1 MKANDRYH
9 SIRHTRN
16 PVGTASGKQQT
27 QIPLASLADST
38 AKQWL
43 RRLSAATDIPDQ
55 ESCSVCAKFEG
66 NIASTASTA
75 GNIRSSGNA
84 TSISVTPLPE
94 LSRKPARIDPV
105 AITRGPIAR
114 VCHWLGRERPNQ
126 WHATENSGSVQSICF
141 KWSTTGRPA
150 SNMHRLTSRRDHD
163 RQHRLPESMLRVVIR
178 VPTDRTRK
186 PLVIR

>member
-9 SIRHTRN
+9 SLRHTRN
-16 PVGTASGKQQT
+16 PGGTARGKQQLQT
-27 QIPLASLADST
+27 PQASLAEST

-43 RRLSAATDIPDQ
+43 RRLSAAPDIPDQ

-75 GNIRSSGNA
+75 GSIRSSGNA

-105 AITRGPIAR
+105 AVTRGEIAR
-114 VCHWLGRERPNQ
+114 VCNWSLATQPM
-126 WHATENSGSVQSICF
+126 HATENSGSVQSICF

-150 SNMHRLTSRRDHD
+150 SNMHRLTSRRDHN
-163 RQHRLPESMLRVVIR
+163 RQNRLPESMQRMVVG

>member
-9 SIRHTRN
+9 SLRHTRN
-16 PVGTASGKQQT
+16 PGGTASGKQQT

-55 ESCSVCAKFEG
+55 ESWSVCAKF
-66 NIASTASTA
+66 A
-75 GNIRSSGNA
+75 GNLVRSDSSAVTVRSPDSA
-84 TSISVTPLPE
+84 TSIPVTPLPE
-94 LSRKPARIDPV
+94 LSRKPVRNNPV
-105 AITRGPIAR
+105 PANAWSNSSC
-114 VCHWLGRERPNQ
+114 VQLVSREPMY
-126 WHATENSGSVQSICF
+126 ATESSGSVQSICF

-150 SNMHRLTSRRDHD
+150 SNIHRLTSRRDHD